1 MNEQMVNNSTV
12 MQTIKKEQFWIL
24 KLKTRI
30 SEIKFQCIGVIR
42 DGRRK
47 NKKAKNGTIHI
58 MCPVPQREKRWK
70 YKLTKPQL
78 HVRQY
83 EVVYFKCKQSFQR
96 VKEDRRGQTIYLKKK
111 SQNIVKFHTCFQE
124 FQQTVS
130 RINPKK
136 IITKHIAV

>member
-30 SEIKFQCIGVIR
+30 SEIKVQCIGVIR

-70 YKLTKPQL
+70 YKLIKPQL

-83 EVVYFKCKQSFQR
+83 EVV
-96 VKEDRRGQTIYLKKK
+96 
-111 SQNIVKFHTCFQE
+111 
-124 FQQTVS
+124 
-130 RINPKK
+130 
-136 IITKHIAV
+136 